1 MNNAV
6 CIKLENASDEITQD
20 STASLEQD
28 GNENIPCLSTDSRL
42 STQALTNSF
51 KIVNQRFFQGQIIG
65 SIIWQV
71 PKGMVSINKGTP
83 CYTLNGPTEEL
94 IFEQATSAI
103 KQGLVDKALAL
114 LTPFADKGHPDSE
127 LLVCHIKKRQHG
139 DWQSYAKAY
148 NDHFITEML
157 APAACYYPD
166 TQIIAIHP
174 HLHRRGAPMFVL
186 RYLIYHECCHQIID
200 SSESE
205 PHPPQFMEYE
215 EKAPFKEKAL
225 AWLSKEGFPTL

>member
-1 MNNAV
+1 MNNTA
-6 CIKLENASDEITQD
+6 CINLEVVADENTQG
-20 STASLEQD
+20 SVTPIERHN
-28 GNENIPCLSTDSRL
+28 NENTSCLSIDSCL
-42 STQALTNSF
+42 SSQALTNSF
-51 KIVNQRFFQGQIIG
+51 NIINRRFFQEKITG

-71 PKGMVSINKGTP
+71 PKGMISINKGTP
-83 CYTLNGPTEEL
+83 CYTLNGSTEEL
-94 IFEQATSAI
+94 IFEQATLAI
-103 KQGLVDKALAL
+103 QQDQAAKALAL

-127 LLVCHIKKRQHG
+127 LLVCHILKRQHKN
-139 DWQSYAKAY
+139 WQGYAKAY
-148 NDHFITEML
+148 NDHFITEMM

-186 RYLIYHECCHQIID
+186 RYLIYHECCHQIIE

-205 PHPPQFMEYE
+205 PHSAHFMEYE
-215 EKAPFKEKAL
+215 EKAPFKDKAL